1 MTEDTTL
8 LVGLVILVSGAI
20 LVMGILSMALHCR
33 RIRHKDC
40 RDKEQELWADPQETN
55 KVSVTSQLNFP
66 CLFYAMIQLI
76 WPDFLKSL
84 LGIENRQGPP
94 GFVTYDLL

>member
-55 KVSVTSQLNFP
+55 KVSVTNFP

-94 GFVTYDLL
+94 GLVTYDLL